1 MKIIKQGDLDKKP
14 VRELT
19 CSKCNCE
26 FSYQRHEIK
35 KRYNNNPLSQLPLSQ
50 LPLPSYVECPNTGV

>member
-19 CSKCNCE
+19 CSSCKCQ
-26 FSYQRHEIK
+26 FQYDRHDVK
-35 KRYNNNPLSQLPLSQ
+35 KQYATQHSQNPNPD
-50 LPLPSYVECPNTGV
+50 YVECPNCENKIPVQK